1 MARTETLQLR
11 LAPDELE
18 KLRTAAAARGWS
30 MAQLLRELIR
40 QLPEEKPS

>member
-1 MARTETLQLR
+1 MARTETLQVRMSVEEMDRLR
-11 LAPDELE
+11 A
-18 KLRTAAAARGWS
+18 AAAARGWS